1 MKGYNDIVAEL
12 LNDHPQ
18 ILKHIKS
25 NRRVL
30 ILKIIMVEIAIAVI
44 AYALRDRQI
53 AMLCFCIL
61 AGIGAPILFLKPFR
75 YFKGGYSGC
84 IERVEV
90 VIRRVDVTK
99 EKAVRSDGYRAMQDR
114 AFIVC
119 DIITDNGKKKQFSLE
134 KRYEKVFRKGDEIV
148 FVRGLNYPIN
158 MTPENYVICP
168 LCGNI
173 MPSVSEQCVACGNR
187 IVRLS
192 N

>member
-25 NRRVL
+25 SRRVL

-53 AMLCFCIL
+53 AMLCFCII

-119 DIITDNGKKKQFSLE
+119 DSTSTVCHSE
-134 KRYEKVFRKGDEIV
+134 P
-148 FVRGLNYPIN
+148 VRTLAWESHG
-158 MTPENYVICP
+158 T
-168 LCGNI
+168 
-173 MPSVSEQCVACGNR
+173 VSYM
-187 IVRLS
+187 RLPHQ
-192 N
+192 